1 MPEGTTPTAALL
13 DGRYQVG
20 ESLGRGGMSTVYRA
34 EDTYLERTVAIK
46 ILRDDDQLVGFSD
59 RMHTEKALQA
69 SLSHP
74 SLVTLF
80 DARLERTGPRYLVME
95 FIDGPTLADRMFAG
109 PLPAEQVAA
118 LAQDLAE
125 ALSAVHAAGIVHRDV
140 KPSNVLLAPRKAGR
154 TTAKLADFGIACEVD
169 APAMTSPGV
178 VMGTLAYM
186 APEQV
191 RGQRVTPAG
200 DVFSLGLVLLE
211 ALTGERG
218 YPAAVG
224 IAAAVARVSG
234 PPEIPQDIDPGW
246 RDLLDRMTRTEPS
259 ERPTAD
265 EVAAAA
271 HMLAPRTTTG
281 SPAAAPVAGATS
293 RAAARKAAAVGV
305 GVAAGA
311 GVAGVGAAASVGAGT
326 AAGARTAESAHP
338 AAGAPSASA
347 TPATLA
353 LGASASPSG
362 TGIATHTPAERAA
375 AAEHPTAVMDVVPLR
390 RNRQHRPQPRRRPV
404 ARTASAVLAGVLLLG
419 AGGAG
424 TAALLGA
431 GAPTSPRIA
440 AVTAVR
446 APAEAPTDGVEQ
458 ATVEQATVEQATQQQ
473 ATQEQAVAP
482 QPAQEAVV
490 EPATPQDTAPDNSGT
505 GSEKAKE
512 ASQKQGPPSFSGDKG
527 PGKKDDE

>member
-34 EDTYLERTVAIK
+34 EDTYLGRTVAIK

-140 KPSNVLLAPRKAGR
+140 KPSNVLLSPRKAGR
-154 TTAKLADFGIACEVD
+154 TTAKLADFGIACEID

-234 PPEIPQDIDPGW
+234 PPEIPEDIDPGW

-271 HMLAPRTTTG
+271 HMLAPRTTAG
-281 SPAAAPVAGATS
+281 SPAAAPVSGAAS
-293 RAAARKAAAVGV
+293 RAVARRAAAGGAGGAAAG
-305 GVAAGA
+305 AAAASIQPGGSASSPSAAPAAMTLRASVSSAPSGA
-311 GVAGVGAAASVGAGT
+311 GVAA
-326 AAGARTAESAHP
+326 
-338 AAGAPSASA
+338 
-347 TPATLA
+347 
-353 LGASASPSG
+353 
-362 TGIATHTPAERAA
+362 HTPAERQA

-390 RNRQHRPQPRRRPV
+390 RNRQHRPKPRRRPV

-446 APAEAPTDGVEQ
+446 TPAEAPADGVEQ
-458 ATVEQATVEQATQQQ
+458 AADDQTTQDQATQQQ
-473 ATQEQAVAP
+473 AVAP
-482 QPAQEAVV
+482 QPVQEAVV
-490 EPATPQDTAPDNSGT
+490 EPAAPQDTAPDNSGT

-512 ASQKQGPPSFSGDKG
+512 ASQQQGPPSFSGNKG

>member
-109 PLPAEQVAA
+109 PLPADQVAA

-154 TTAKLADFGIACEVD
+154 TTAKLADFGIACEID

-234 PPEIPQDIDPGW
+234 PPEIPEDIDPGW

-271 HMLAPRTTTG
+271 HVLAPRTTTG

-293 RAAARKAAAVGV
+293 RAAASSSSTPPVT
-305 GVAAGA
+305 VAFG
-311 GVAGVGAAASVGAGT
+311 ASV
-326 AAGARTAESAHP
+326 
-338 AAGAPSASA
+338 
-347 TPATLA
+347 
-353 LGASASPSG
+353 SPSG
-362 TGIATHTPAERAA
+362 PGIAAHTPAEREA

-390 RNRQHRPQPRRRPV
+390 RNRQRRPQPRRRPV

-446 APAEAPTDGVEQ
+446 TPAEAPADGVEQ
-458 ATVEQATVEQATQQQ
+458 AATDETTQDQATPDQATQQQ
-473 ATQEQAVAP
+473 AVAP
-482 QPAQEAVV
+482 QPVAPQPVQEAVV
-490 EPATPQDTAPDNSGT
+490 QPAAPQDTAPDNSGT

-512 ASQKQGPPSFSGDKG
+512 ASQQQGPPSWSGDKG

>member
-13 DGRYQVG
+13 DGRYQIG

-46 ILRDDDQLVGFSD
+46 ILRDDDELVGFSD

-109 PLPAEQVAA
+109 PLPADQVAA

-154 TTAKLADFGIACEVD
+154 TTAKLADFGIACEID

-234 PPEIPQDIDPGW
+234 PPEIPEDIDPGW

-265 EVAAAA
+265 EVAVAA

-281 SPAAAPVAGATS
+281 SPAATPVAGAVS
-293 RAAARKAAAVGV
+293 RAAARRAAAG
-305 GVAAGA
+305 GVAAGGA
-311 GVAGVGAAASVGAGT
+311 GVAAA
-326 AAGARTAESAHP
+326 
-338 AAGAPSASA
+338 
-347 TPATLA
+347 A
-353 LGASASPSG
+353 LGAPAAVASTPSD
-362 TGIATHTPAERAA
+362 TAIAAHTPAERAA

-390 RNRQHRPQPRRRPV
+390 RNRSHRPQPRRRPV
-404 ARTASAVLAGVLLLG
+404 ARTTASVLAGVLLLG

-431 GAPTSPRIA
+431 GSPTSPRIA

-446 APAEAPTDGVEQ
+446 TPAEAPSDGVEQ
-458 ATVEQATVEQATQQQ
+458 ATVEQATVEQATQDQSTQQQ
-473 ATQEQAVAP
+473 ADTP

-490 EPATPQDTAPDNSGT
+490 DPAAPQDAAPDNSGE

-512 ASQKQGPPSFSGDKG
+512 ASQQQGPPSWSGDKG
-527 PGKKDDE
+527 PGKKDEK

>member
-154 TTAKLADFGIACEVD
+154 TTAKLADFGIACEID

-234 PPEIPQDIDPGW
+234 PPEIPEDIDPGW

-281 SPAAAPVAGATS
+281 SPAAAPVAGAAS
-293 RAAARKAAAVGV
+293 RAAARKAAAVGA

-311 GVAGVGAAASVGAGT
+311 GVASVGAAASVGAG
-326 AAGARTAESAHP
+326 AVAGAGAAESAHP
-338 AAGAPSASA
+338 ATGATSASDA
-347 TPATLA
+347 PATMA
-353 LGASASPSG
+353 LGTSGSPSG
-362 TGIATHTPAERAA
+362 PGIAAHTPAERRA

-446 APAEAPTDGVEQ
+446 TPAEAPADG
-458 ATVEQATVEQATQQQ
+458 VEQATVEQATQQQ
-473 ATQEQAVAP
+473 ATQEQATQQAVAP

-490 EPATPQDTAPDNSGT
+490 EPATPQDSAPDNSSK

-512 ASQKQGPPSFSGDKG
+512 ASQQQGPPSWSGNKG

>member
-13 DGRYQVG
+13 DGRYQIG

-46 ILRDDDQLVGFSD
+46 ILRDDDELVGFSD

-109 PLPAEQVAA
+109 PLPADQVAA

-154 TTAKLADFGIACEVD
+154 TTAKLADFGIACEID

-271 HMLAPRTTTG
+271 HLLAPRTTTG
-281 SPAAAPVAGATS
+281 SPAAAPVPGASS
-293 RAAARKAAAVGV
+293 RASARRGA
-305 GVAAGA
+305 AAGA
-311 GVAGVGAAASVGAGT
+311 GVAAAGAGAGAAAA
-326 AAGARTAESAHP
+326 
-338 AAGAPSASA
+338 
-347 TPATLA
+347 A
-353 LGASASPSG
+353 LGAPAAVASTPSD
-362 TGIATHTPAERAA
+362 TGIAAHTPAERAA

-404 ARTASAVLAGVLLLG
+404 ARTAASVLAGMLLLG

-431 GAPTSPRIA
+431 GSPTSPRIA

-446 APAEAPTDGVEQ
+446 TPAEAPSDGVE
-458 ATVEQATVEQATQQQ
+458 EATVEQATQDQSTQQQ
-473 ATQEQAVAP
+473 ADAP
-482 QPAQEAVV
+482 QPVQEAVV
-490 EPATPQDTAPDNSGT
+490 EPAAPQDAAPDNSSK

-512 ASQKQGPPSFSGDKG
+512 ASQQQGPPSWSGDKG
-527 PGKKDDE
+527 PGKKDEK

>member
-13 DGRYQVG
+13 DGRYQIG

-46 ILRDDDQLVGFSD
+46 ILRDDDELVGFSD

-109 PLPAEQVAA
+109 PLPADQVAA

-154 TTAKLADFGIACEVD
+154 TTAKLADFGIACEID

-234 PPEIPQDIDPGW
+234 PPEIPEDIDPGW

-271 HMLAPRTTTG
+271 HLLAPRTTTG
-281 SPAAAPVAGATS
+281 SPAAAPVPAASRASARRGAAAGA
-293 RAAARKAAAVGV
+293 A
-305 GVAAGA
+305 AAGA
-311 GVAGVGAAASVGAGT
+311 GMAAA
-326 AAGARTAESAHP
+326 
-338 AAGAPSASA
+338 
-347 TPATLA
+347 A
-353 LGASASPSG
+353 LGAPAAVASTPSD
-362 TGIATHTPAERAA
+362 TAIAAHTPAERAA

-390 RNRQHRPQPRRRPV
+390 RNRSHRPQPRRRPV
-404 ARTASAVLAGVLLLG
+404 ARTTASVLAGVLLLG

-431 GAPTSPRIA
+431 GSPTSPRIA

-446 APAEAPTDGVEQ
+446 TPAEAPAEGVEQ
-458 ATVEQATVEQATQQQ
+458 ATVEQATQGQPTQQQ
-473 ATQEQAVAP
+473 ADTP

-490 EPATPQDTAPDNSGT
+490 DPAAPPDAAPDNSGK

-512 ASQKQGPPSFSGDKG
+512 ASQQQGPPSWSGDKG
-527 PGKKDDE
+527 PGKKDEK